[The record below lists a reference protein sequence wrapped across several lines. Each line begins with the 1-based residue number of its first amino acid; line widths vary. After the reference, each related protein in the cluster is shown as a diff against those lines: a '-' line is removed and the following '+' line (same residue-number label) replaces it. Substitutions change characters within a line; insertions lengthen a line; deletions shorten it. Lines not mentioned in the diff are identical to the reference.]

1 MIIKFLF
8 CSVLLLAQANNINCE
23 SETPKLTYFY
33 EGNTS
38 GYAKNVMERTI
49 ALRQNK
55 EAYPFLPEILPD
67 VDGYIA
73 VLHCQ
78 HIGRIAYVTFSETVL
93 KTLVTDC
100 AHPDSYDWM
109 INTPY
114 ALEFDFELWQKY
126 GSQWAKVE
134 VER

>member
-23 SETPKLTYFY
+23 PETPKLTYFY

-38 GYAKNVMERTI
+38 GYAENVMEGVIT
-49 ALRQNK
+49 LRQDK
-55 EAYPFLPEILPD
+55 KAYPFLPKILPD

-73 VLHCQ
+73 VLHCE
-78 HIGRIAYVTFSETVL
+78 HIGRIAYVTFGQTVL

-126 GSQWAKVE
+126 GSQWVKVE
-134 VER
+134 VEK